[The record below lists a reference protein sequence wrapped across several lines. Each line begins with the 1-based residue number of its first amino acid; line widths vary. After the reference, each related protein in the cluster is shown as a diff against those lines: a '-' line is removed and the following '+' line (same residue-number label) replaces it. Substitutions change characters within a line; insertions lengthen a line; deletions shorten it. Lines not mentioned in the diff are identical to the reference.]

1 MDASAVIAAIRF
13 GHGRRPSDPVP
24 PDPAAWLEA
33 QLAPNLPGPALPAD
47 LPTALRAIFLAQAE
61 DTLSARA
68 GMGRPN
74 ARRIIA
80 TESAAALALVIDSP
94 NPLRERLVAFWTNH
108 FTVARGKV
116 GALIGAYVRDAIRPH
131 ITGRFEDMLL
141 AVVRHPAMLLYLD
154 NQNSVGPASPAGQRA
169 RRGLNENL
177 AREIL
182 ELHTVTPAARYTQA
196 DVTSFAKVLTGWSYA
211 GNREPYGFEF
221 RDRAHE
227 PGDKTVLGRIWPE
240 GEQGGVRA
248 LAWLARH
255 EATHRH
261 LATRLVRHFVADDPP
276 PEAVRT
282 VFAVLRDTR
291 GDLGAA
297 TRALIRLPAAWSPP
311 LTKLRAPQ
319 DYVPAVLRAVEASG
333 EQADRVA
340 MGTLNYLG
348 QPLWGARAPIGWPD
362 LATDWAVPETM
373 LRRVE
378 WANGISARGAGRD
391 AAELAEATLG
401 PLARPETL
409 RAAAR
414 AGSAREALT
423 IVLTSPEF
431 HRR

>member
-1 MDASAVIAAIRF
+1 MDANTVIAAIRF
-13 GHGRRPSDPVP
+13 GLGRRPSDPVP
-24 PDPAAWLEA
+24 ADPAAWLEA
-33 QLAPNLPGPALPAD
+33 QLVPGLPGPTLPAD
-47 LPTALRAIFLAQAE
+47 LPTTLRAVLIAQME
-61 DTLSARA
+61 DGASARA

-74 ARRIIA
+74 TRRMVA
-80 TESAAALALVIDSP
+80 EESAASVALAMDSP
-94 NPLRERLVAFWTNH
+94 HGLHERLVAFWANH

-116 GALIGAYVRDAIRPH
+116 GPLVGVYVRDAIRPH
-131 ITGRFEDMLL
+131 VTGRFQDMLL
-141 AVVRHPAMLLYLD
+141 AVVRHPAMLSYLD
-154 NQNSVGPASPAGQRA
+154 NQNSVGPDSQAGQRT

-196 DVTSFAKVLTGWSYA
+196 DVTNFAKVLTGWSYA
-211 GNREPYGFEF
+211 GGREPFDFEF
-221 RDRAHE
+221 RPRTHE
-227 PGDKTVLGRIWPE
+227 PGDKVVMGRTWPE
-240 GEQGGVRA
+240 GEQGGVQA
-248 LAWLARH
+248 LTWLARH

-261 LATRLVRHFVADDPP
+261 LATKLVRHFVADDPP
-276 PEAVRT
+276 PDAIRV
-282 VFAVLRDTR
+282 VFAALRDSG

-311 LTKLRAPQ
+311 LTKLRTPA
-319 DYVPAVLRAVEASG
+319 DYVVAVLRAVEAPG
-333 EQADRVA
+333 GQADRMAV
-340 MGTLNYLG
+340 GTMNYLG

-362 LATDWAVPETM
+362 VATDWATPETM

-378 WANGISARGAGRD
+378 WANNVSARGAGRD

-401 PLARPETL
+401 PLVRPETL